1 MGCGIGI
8 LVSVLAAAVVV
19 FLAVRASRGSNIGP
33 LPIISTNTFT
43 KEDTT
48 QVPLSAITQ
57 MQICDQIGNVS
68 IKVDPNAQ
76 SVSVTTKK
84 IVHVSSQ
91 AAANQEFQRIGIGIQ
106 PPGTITNPL
115 TCTRT
120 QPTATGTAAGTP
132 VSSTGTGNATA
143 LTVNVTLPNSEG
155 LLHGD
160 SDAADIAITLPQ
172 NVLPTNVL
180 PTNGPTMLT
189 NVEAPVGNISVN
201 GISGVLN
208 IRGGAGNIDVSHAVL
223 ASSSE
228 LGTTQGNITFNGLLA
243 VPTDTNTTGRYYLS
257 SEQGTIDVT
266 LPTSTNVILDVN
278 INVGKINSDF
288 NVPAQSSDGGVTYHG
303 PLNTGATPAP
313 TATLLLD
320 VSSGK
325 INLHKTQT

>member
-19 FLAVRASRGSNIGP
+19 FLAVRASHGSNIGP
-33 LPIISTNTFT
+33 LPIISDTTTTFF

-57 MQICDQIGNVS
+57 MQICDKIGNVS

-76 SVSVTTKK
+76 TASVTTKK
-84 IVHVSSQ
+84 IVHVSNQ
-91 AAANQEFQRIGIGIQ
+91 AAANQEFQRIGVEIQ

-115 TCTRT
+115 TCTGIAANAT
-120 QPTATGTAAGTP
+120 PPGATTPTPAPATGAG
-132 VSSTGTGNATA
+132 A
-143 LTVNVTLPNSEG
+143 LTVNVTLPNSDG

-172 NVLPTNVL
+172 SVL
-180 PTNGPTMLT
+180 PTNGPTMLL
-189 NVEAPVGNISVN
+189 NLEAPVGNISVD
-201 GISGVLN
+201 GISGILN
-208 IRGGAGNIDVSHAVL
+208 IRGGTGNISVSHAVL
-223 ASSSE
+223 ASGSHV
-228 LGTTQGNITFNGLLA
+228 GTTQGNITFNGLLA
-243 VPTDTNTTGRYYLS
+243 VPTETNATGNYYLT

-278 INVGKINSDF
+278 INVGKLNSDF
-288 NVPAQSSDGGVTYHG
+288 TVPAQSSDGGVTYHG
-303 PLNTGATPAP
+303 PLNSGTTPAS

-320 VSSGK
+320 VSSGT
-325 INLHKTQT
+325 INLHKTQI